1 MTEHTYKQFDVD
13 IDQIRSEL
21 LSMGGYVQTMI
32 ADAMEVVA
40 HGNADLTDRVRQ
52 HEKQVNA
59 LELDIDNRITS
70 LIARRQ
76 PAAVDLRIV
85 MAVSKMLTDMERCGD
100 EAESIAKRAS
110 LIHDDAKRFV
120 PDLELQH
127 MSTAVMGMLNDVM
140 DSFARHDSTLAAEI
154 VKRDKQVDKEWKG
167 ALRGLIS
174 YMIEDPRTITG
185 GIEMLFIARSL
196 ERIGDHCKNMAERI
210 IFMVHGADVR
220 HQGAKAAER
229 LVKERTDHADGGT

>member
-21 LSMGGYVQTMI
+21 LSMGGFVQTMI

-40 HGNADLTDRVRQ
+40 NGNVDLAERVRQ

-59 LELDIDNRITS
+59 LEIDIDNRITS

-76 PAAVDLRIV
+76 PTAVDLRIV

-110 LIHDDAKRFV
+110 LIHEDANRFV

-127 MSTAVMGMLNDVM
+127 MSTAVMGMLTDVM

-196 ERIGDHCKNMAERI
+196 ERIGDHCKNMAERV

-229 LVKERTDHADGGT
+229 LVREKSS

>member
-40 HGNADLTDRVRQ
+40 HGSADLTDRVRQ

-76 PAAVDLRIV
+76 PTAVDLRIV

-229 LVKERTDHADGGT
+229 LVKERTYHADGGT